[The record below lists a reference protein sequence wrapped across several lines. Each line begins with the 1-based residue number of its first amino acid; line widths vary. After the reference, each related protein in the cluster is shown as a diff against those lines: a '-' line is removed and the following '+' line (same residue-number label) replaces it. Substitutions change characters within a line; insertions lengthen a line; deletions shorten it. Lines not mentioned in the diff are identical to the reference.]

1 MEIGD
6 DPTAVDVN
14 GLDPQLARIMGM
26 TDSALGDDSARMAD
40 KVLTLTVVLLKEQLD
55 KFGVRYPKSGPN
67 SLKPN
72 LQAILTDHL
81 KENEVFF
88 AYEGGGGKG
97 FLGDRMFVSFT
108 FARGNSTRL
117 SLCLPQGL
125 LSE

>member
-88 AYEGGGGKG
+88 AYEGGG
-97 FLGDRMFVSFT
+97 FLVIGCSCRLHLL
-108 FARGNSTRL
+108 FARSTA
-117 SLCLPQGL
+117 L
-125 LSE
+125 LF